1 METDREP
8 VRGFDEHKMKLPFTL
23 KMLEN
28 WAGAQVLRDAEIMVD
43 KGLVVEA
50 VFEPP
55 LIRGA
60 VMWNNRELKT
70 SLRILPNGHVESL
83 CPCFA
88 NKERGTICSH
98 VIALGVV
105 LVRRATDPGRDSKI
119 QAEMKRAARLAM
131 LDESKY
137 IRRVSPDT
145 AGAIPARLIVTP
157 GKEWMSAWRNGRIPA
172 TFAVEYQKKT
182 VSLDQVPRDIP
193 LVFSKQDEAILF
205 VLEDISEG
213 PAAGR
218 IELTQPDFLN
228 IIRIHAG
235 KPLLNPDGPPVIINE
250 TPLTTFVQ
258 MDLDRENG
266 ELILM
271 AHTELPFMA
280 AGEFPYYMVVR
291 KTGWVYGA
299 GNLWPLANVLPEPY
313 HSIYREPVIIARRDV
328 PRFLSQEL
336 PLLSKHTR
344 IETDISSDLFTI
356 EPGTP
361 KMRLAVRGSPA
372 SMSATLYAKYDDVEL
387 VACKPDPREHFSI
400 PDPNDLLRYS
410 IRNKAYEKRALEL
423 LSASGFT
430 GEAGD
435 QLSSIVGNR
444 LVLNFMGT
452 SMPVL
457 RRRGWQIDFEGKVG
471 PYLDTLT
478 FINPVVHIADS
489 KDGKWFDVGFDFED
503 QQGSSLLQTE
513 IQLAVRKGDSFIEK
527 SGKIYLIDSDA
538 IKSMQNIFSDCASGE
553 SDTPGHFRLGNI
565 YAPFVKSALESLDGI
580 DVEDTPSWRSRAG
593 QYNRTIE
600 IEPVALSEPLGG
612 ILRPYQKYGVSWLR
626 FLEANGFCGLL
637 ADEMGLGKTLQA
649 LAWLQLQRRH
659 PDAKGKPALIVCP
672 TSLVENWQ
680 EEASRFVPGMKVLNL
695 TGPERQDRWQQLQK
709 ADLVVTSYAILRRD
723 VDRIAET
730 QFSAVILDEAQHI
743 KNRSTQNALA
753 AKQIKAY
760 QRLVLT
766 GTPIENSV
774 SDLWSIMDF
783 LMPGYLGSHDSFKC
797 NYEMPINEAGAEG
810 EIAQFKLRRKLHP
823 FLLRRLKTEVAKDLP
838 PKIQKISSC
847 SLTSDQQAVYRELL
861 AASRQKITGMV
872 SKMGFN
878 KCRIEILTLLM
889 RLRQTCC
896 HLDLLKLP
904 NLKVKEPS
912 AKMDLFFELLE
923 EAMDGGH
930 RILVFSQFVGML
942 TILRKELERNKI
954 AYCYLDGSTKE
965 RMKVVHQFNSQRDIP
980 VFLISLKAG
989 GAGLNLTGA
998 DMVIHFDPW
1007 WNPAVEDQA
1016 TDRAHRIGQKRT
1028 VYSIKLI
1035 TRGTVEEKV
1044 VAMQNRKK
1052 AVIDATL
1059 ESDEAVMQNL
1069 TWEDIQELISE

>member
-1 METDREP
+1 
-8 VRGFDEHKMKLPFTL
+8 MKLPFTL
-23 KMLEN
+23 KILEN
-28 WAGAQVLRDAEIMVD
+28 WAGAQVLRDAEIMAD

-50 VFEPP
+50 VYEPP
-55 LIRGA
+55 LISGA
-60 VMWNNRELKT
+60 VMWNNRPLKT
-70 SLRILPNGHVESL
+70 ALRILPDGHVESL

-88 NKERGTICSH
+88 NKERGTICCH
-98 VIALGVV
+98 VIALGVI
-105 LVRRATDPGRDSKI
+105 LVRRATDPNRDSKI
-119 QAEMKRAARLAM
+119 QAEMKRAARLAI

-145 AGAIPARLIVTP
+145 PGAVPASLIVKP
-157 GKEWMSAWRNGRIPA
+157 DKGWMNAWRNGRIPA
-172 TFAVEYQKKT
+172 SFAVDYQGRT
-182 VSLDQVPRDIP
+182 VPLDQVPRDIP
-193 LVFSKQDEAILF
+193 LAFSKQDEAILF

-235 KPLLNPDGPPVIINE
+235 KPLPNPDGPPVIINE

-258 MDLDRENG
+258 MDLDHENG

-271 AHTELPFMA
+271 AHTELPFMG
-280 AGEFPYYMVVR
+280 AGEFPLYLVAR
-291 KTGWVYGA
+291 KTGWAFGA

-313 HSIYREPVIIARRDV
+313 QSIYREPVIIARRDV
-328 PRFLSQEL
+328 PRFLNHEL
-336 PLLSKHTR
+336 PSISKHTR
-344 IETDISSDLFTI
+344 IETDISPDLFTV
-356 EPGTP
+356 EPAVP
-361 KMRLAVRGSPA
+361 KMRLAIRGSPA
-372 SMSATLYAKYDDVEL
+372 SMSATLHAKYGDIEL

-400 PDPNDLLRYS
+400 PAPNDLLRYS
-410 IRNKAYEKRALEL
+410 IRNKAYEQRALEL
-423 LSASGFT
+423 LAPTGFKGESGN
-430 GEAGD
+430 D
-435 QLSSIVGNR
+435 LSSIVGSR
-444 LVLNFMGT
+444 LVLNFLGT
-452 SMPVL
+452 HLPVL
-457 RRRGWQIDFEGKVG
+457 RRRGWQVDFEGKVA
-471 PYLDTLT
+471 PFLDSLS
-478 FINPVVHIADS
+478 FITPVVHISDS
-489 KDGKWFDVGFDFED
+489 KDGKWFDVGFNFED
-503 QQGSSLLQTE
+503 QPGSSVLQTE
-513 IQLAVRKGDSFIEK
+513 IQLALRKGDSFI
-527 SGKIYLIDSDA
+527 GKNDRIYLIDSDA
-538 IKSMQNIFSDCASGE
+538 IKSMQNIFSDCASGD

-600 IEPVALSEPLGG
+600 IEPVTLPEPLGG

-649 LAWLQLQRRH
+649 LAWLQLQRKH
-659 PDAKGKPALIVCP
+659 PDAIGKPALIVCP
-672 TSLVENWQ
+672 TSLVDNWQ
-680 EEASRFVPGMKVLNL
+680 EEAARFVPGMKVLNL
-695 TGPERQDRWQQLQK
+695 TGPERQDRWQQLKQ
-709 ADLVVTSYAILRRD
+709 ADIVVTSYAILRRD
-723 VDRIAET
+723 VERITEQ
-730 QFSAVILDEAQHI
+730 QFSSVILDEAQHI

-753 AKQIKAY
+753 AKKIKAC

-783 LMPGYLGSHDSFKC
+783 LMPGYLGSHDTFKF
-797 NYEMPINEAGAEG
+797 NYEIPINEAGADG

-847 SLTSDQQAVYRELL
+847 PLTSDQQAVYRELL
-861 AASRQKITGMV
+861 AASRQKINGMV
-872 SKMGFN
+872 SKLGFN

-896 HLDLLKLP
+896 HLDLLKIP
-904 NLKVKEPS
+904 NLKAKEPS

-942 TILRKELERNKI
+942 TILRKELEKSGI

-965 RMKVVHQFNSQRDIP
+965 RLKVVHQFNSQRDIP
-980 VFLISLKAG
+980 TFLISLKAG

-1044 VAMQNRKK
+1044 LAMQKRKK

-1059 ESDEAVMQNL
+1059 ESDEGVMQSL
-1069 TWEDIQELISE
+1069 TWDDIQELLAE